1 MPGSPDYLY
10 ATAKKGGANDMEEIS
25 RGLGTVV
32 HNKAVDGQ
40 EDPCHGSTVDF
51 SNADPPM

>member
-10 ATAKKGGANDMEEIS
+10 ATAKEAGANDMEEIS

-40 EDPCHGSTVDF
+40 EDPCHGSTADL
-51 SNADPPM
+51 SNTDPPM

>member
-1 MPGSPDYLY
+1 ME
-10 ATAKKGGANDMEEIS
+10 DMS

-32 HNKAVDGQ
+32 YQ
-40 EDPCHGSTVDF
+40 EDPCHGSTADL